1 MIGQD
6 IKYTIN
12 LAHGIPVITLN
23 TPLAQGDD
31 RAQKF
36 IFELMNGDDK
46 ADTSA
51 LACTAYFVRG
61 EGQEDSD
68 TISLGGE
75 FSDNILTVELKS
87 GCYTK
92 QTYFVLSVRL
102 IDQNT
107 GIKRT
112 IVFVRGVVRT
122 TQDGGSGDPDESLPS
137 VEEILALMDDV
148 EKAIERANEAAE
160 RAENAAGSG
169 GSGGGL
175 PTGGGA
181 YQQLVTDGDGN
192 ALWEDRTHYTY
203 QGEVVAFE
211 GTALVPDENA
221 LIAVTSPLPVTPAA
235 GKTYNVT
242 WNGVEYECLAGE
254 MERDGVTAIFIGDV
268 GAMTGAGD
276 TGEPFL
282 FLAIPPAV
290 AAVAGMYA
298 GIFVLDGSTSV
309 TVKVSFAGEAVKR
322 IDYKY
327 MPEYLYGIED
337 VPTAPVLN
345 QTTFTFDGNE
355 VSEVKITEA
364 FASDL
369 VVGAVYDVYWNGAKY
384 VVTAAE
390 IGGLGVG
397 VGNLYK
403 VGASSTD
410 TGEPF
415 VIIQLSE
422 TAAADQGAPGMVVAY
437 DYSVSAT
444 VSITTC
450 GQIIHKVPEQFL
462 PKVEALNLVNGSAD
476 GSLRSVNAADNGDQM
491 GENAVAIGYEARAIG
506 PGSFALGDY
515 AEAGHI
521 DAANSPQGD
530 GIAIGS
536 RTTAFDNSVAI
547 GRGSVAKYGGFAI
560 HGNTAFGSSAFAAG
574 SNTEAQAGQFVFGT
588 WNVVDKSGKYVH
600 IVGNGNSSGNAGS
613 PEYSNAHTLD
623 WDGNAW
629 YQGSVL
635 VGGTSQEDADYL
647 VTRTELASAVGSGN
661 VIPSY
666 WLTHLNERI
675 PAIRAAMT
683 AAGWKKSAFLWYHDV
698 HWTYGYKK
706 APMLLKYLY
715 EHTPINKTMFGGD
728 VVDNEGDTST
738 MAYLWD
744 WRDAV
749 RDIPNHHS
757 VPGNH
762 DDGNTTDNLWDDP
775 YIYAYL
781 LAAEETPDVV
791 RTDAGLYYY
800 IDDPTEKTR
809 YLYIDTATKDG
820 NIINDTAEQAW
831 LVESLKST
839 PAGWHIVAIAHIW
852 RTVDYD
858 ASPPADAGWS
868 YGGAYCIGEFDKYN
882 ARTGEYA
889 SCTGKVEF
897 CIGGHTH
904 VDADFVSDGGIPVIL
919 TECDS
924 RYVRSGLECTEGTIT
939 ESSVNAIVAD
949 YANGIVNVI
958 RIGRGSSR
966 TVNLDGSG
974 SSGGETPDVPDVP
987 TGDFTNTLTEAGFSE
1002 GMRFSNTSLT
1012 DVEAAGWDITGYI
1025 PATRGDVIR
1034 FANVNFLDLDGTGG
1048 TSRAMIYLFD
1058 ANKTYIT
1065 CSANYDPNNLMSD
1078 AWSAVYGDDGDVV
1091 QFTIPTSYSANTA
1104 YIRIGARNIDQYSVI
1119 TVNEPIE

>member
-1 MIGQD
+1 MND
-6 IKYTIN
+6 ITTI
-12 LAHGIPVITLN
+12 HDYRCDLN
-23 TPLAQGDD
+23 TGPCVADLRTPLMHQDN
-31 RAQKF
+31 RAD
-36 IFELMNGDDK
+36 IFRVAVSRNSEPVDLTGMTMYTYVYL
-46 ADTSA
+46 TSTRQTRA
-51 LACTAYFVRG
+51 
-61 EGQEDSD
+61 
-68 TISLGGE
+68 LGGTIDGHYAMVTLDE
-75 FSDNILTVELKS
+75 SCYARPGLVSISIQLEADGGVRHTVLKVNALVCRTGSEALVSGGLLPSLPEL
-87 GCYTK
+87 
-92 QTYFVLSVRL
+92 LEL
-102 IDQNT
+102 ID
-107 GIKRT
+107 
-112 IVFVRGVVRT
+112 
-122 TQDGGSGDPDESLPS
+122 
-137 VEEILALMDDV
+137 
-148 EKAIERANEAAE
+148 
-160 RAENAAGSG
+160 
-169 GSGGGL
+169 
-175 PTGGGA
+175 
-181 YQQLVTDGDGN
+181 
-192 ALWEDRTHYTY
+192 
-203 QGEVVAFE
+203 
-211 GTALVPDENA
+211 
-221 LIAVTSPLPVTPAA
+221 
-235 GKTYNVT
+235 
-242 WNGVEYECLAGE
+242 
-254 MERDGVTAIFIGDV
+254 
-268 GAMTGAGD
+268 
-276 TGEPFL
+276 
-282 FLAIPPAV
+282 
-290 AAVAGMYA
+290 
-298 GIFVLDGSTSV
+298 
-309 TVKVSFAGEAVKR
+309 
-322 IDYKY
+322 
-327 MPEYLYGIED
+327 
-337 VPTAPVLN
+337 
-345 QTTFTFDGNE
+345 
-355 VSEVKITEA
+355 
-364 FASDL
+364 
-369 VVGAVYDVYWNGAKY
+369 
-384 VVTAAE
+384 
-390 IGGLGVG
+390 
-397 VGNLYK
+397 
-403 VGASSTD
+403 
-410 TGEPF
+410 
-415 VIIQLSE
+415 
-422 TAAADQGAPGMVVAY
+422 
-437 DYSVSAT
+437 
-444 VSITTC
+444 
-450 GQIIHKVPEQFL
+450 
-462 PKVEALNLVNGSAD
+462 
-476 GSLRSVNAADNGDQM
+476 
-491 GENAVAIGYEARAIG
+491 
-506 PGSFALGDY
+506 
-515 AEAGHI
+515 
-521 DAANSPQGD
+521 
-530 GIAIGS
+530 
-536 RTTAFDNSVAI
+536 
-547 GRGSVAKYGGFAI
+547 
-560 HGNTAFGSSAFAAG
+560 
-574 SNTEAQAGQFVFGT
+574 
-588 WNVVDKSGKYVH
+588 
-600 IVGNGNSSGNAGS
+600 
-613 PEYSNAHTLD
+613 
-623 WDGNAW
+623 
-629 YQGSVL
+629 
-635 VGGTSQEDADYL
+635 GGT
-647 VTRTELASAVGSGN
+647 TTGN

-738 MAYLWD
+738 MTYLWD

-749 RDIPNHHS
+749 RDVPNHHS

-791 RTDAGLYYY
+791 RGDAGLYYY

-924 RYVRSGLECTEGTIT
+924 RYVRSSLECTEGTIT

-987 TGDFTNTLTEAGFSE
+987 TGDFTNVLTEAGYSE
-1002 GMRFSNTSLT
+1002 GMRFSNSSLT
-1012 DVEAAGWDITGYI
+1012 DVEAASWDITGYI
-1025 PATRGDVIR
+1025 LATRGDNVYM
-1034 FANVNFLDLDGTGG
+1034 ANVNFLDLDGTGG

-1058 ANKTYIT
+1058 ADKTYIT

-1091 QFTIPTSYSANTA
+1091 QFTLPTSYSSNVA

>member
-68 TISLGGE
+68 TIPLGGE

-169 GSGGGL
+169 GGGGGL

-192 ALWEDRTHYTY
+192 ALWEDRTHWKEHVTK
-203 QGEVVAFE
+203 EVIPETEFPNTDIGFVLA
-211 GTALVPDENA
+211 TAPTNLPVIGANHTVVYNGISYESTAWPYEENGVIAYA
-221 LIAVTSPLPVTPAA
+221 LGNPLPMGGENNGQMYTLIILTPESVAE
-235 GKTYNVT
+235 V
-242 WNGVEYECLAGE
+242 GVYGLLFSLDEAEQ
-254 MERDGVTAIFIGDV
+254 VTASVTINGDV
-268 GAMTGAGD
+268 YHPLD
-276 TGEPFL
+276 ERY
-282 FLAIPPAV
+282 IP
-290 AAVAGMYA
+290 
-298 GIFVLDGSTSV
+298 DSV
-309 TVKVSFAGEAVKR
+309 K
-322 IDYKY
+322 
-327 MPEYLYGIED
+327 
-337 VPTAPVLN
+337 
-345 QTTFTFDGNE
+345 
-355 VSEVKITEA
+355 
-364 FASDL
+364 
-369 VVGAVYDVYWNGAKY
+369 
-384 VVTAAE
+384 
-390 IGGLGVG
+390 
-397 VGNLYK
+397 
-403 VGASSTD
+403 
-410 TGEPF
+410 
-415 VIIQLSE
+415 
-422 TAAADQGAPGMVVAY
+422 
-437 DYSVSAT
+437 
-444 VSITTC
+444 
-450 GQIIHKVPEQFL
+450 
-462 PKVEALNLVNGSAD
+462 PKNTNIAD
-476 GSLRSVNAADNGDQM
+476 GRASGSVRSVNAAEDDADTPL
-491 GENAVAIGYEARAIG
+491 GENAFRFGYNAVTHG
-506 PGSFALGDY
+506 PGSIALGNRTY
-515 AEAGHI
+515 VG
-521 DAANSPQGD
+521 SVD
-530 GIAIGS
+530 GYPFDDNLDNGTAIGTGAKAG
-536 RTTAFDNSVAI
+536 RGGTAI
-547 GRGSVAKYGGFAI
+547 GENASAPGFHAIAGPDAVAEGVGSVA
-560 HGNTAFGSSAFAAG
+560 FGSRVSAKSAY
-574 SNTEAQAGQFVFGT
+574 Q
-588 WNVVDKSGKYVH
+588 VVLGLNNIKDIANKYLF
-600 IVGNGNSSGNAGS
+600 ILGNGNKINDDESGYV
-613 PEYSNAHTLD
+613 PSNALTID
-623 WDGNAW
+623 WNGNAW
-629 YQGSVL
+629 YQGRVL
-635 VGGTSQEDADYL
+635 VGGTSQSDADYL
-647 VTRTELASAVGSGN
+647 VTRTELESAVGSGN

-698 HWTYGYKK
+698 HWTYGYKR

-831 LVESLKST
+831 LKESLKST

-1048 TSRAMIYLFD
+1048 TSRATIYLFD

-1078 AWSAVYGDDGDVV
+1078 AWSAVYGDDGDLI
-1091 QFTIPTSYSANTA
+1091 QFTIPTSYSSTVA

>member
-68 TISLGGE
+68 TIPLGGE

-169 GSGGGL
+169 GGGGGL

-192 ALWEDRTHYTY
+192 AMWEDRTHYS
-203 QGEVVAFE
+203 V
-211 GTALVPDENA
+211 
-221 LIAVTSPLPVTPAA
+221 
-235 GKTYNVT
+235 
-242 WNGVEYECLAGE
+242 
-254 MERDGVTAIFIGDV
+254 ME
-268 GAMTGAGD
+268 
-276 TGEPFL
+276 E
-282 FLAIPPAV
+282 
-290 AAVAGMYA
+290 
-298 GIFVLDGSTSV
+298 V
-309 TVKVSFAGEAVKR
+309 TVLPDGDYE
-322 IDYKY
+322 IDPS
-327 MPEYLYGIED
+327 MNAIMFMTPFT
-337 VPTAPVLN
+337 PT
-345 QTTFTFDGNE
+345 
-355 VSEVKITEA
+355 
-364 FASDL
+364 L
-369 VVGAVYDVYWNGAKY
+369 VVGGEYRVTIDGEVFAATGTAASADGMDIVYIGNPSFISVGESNGLPFVMMVLADAGMAESVGFYGMMAVVGGDDTTVHLKVTGTAETTVKIPAKY
-384 VVTAAE
+384 
-390 IGGLGVG
+390 IP
-397 VGNLYK
+397 
-403 VGASSTD
+403 D
-410 TGEPF
+410 
-415 VIIQLSE
+415 
-422 TAAADQGAPGMVVAY
+422 
-437 DYSVSAT
+437 
-444 VSITTC
+444 
-450 GQIIHKVPEQFL
+450 
-462 PKVEALNLVNGSAD
+462 PKNGYLVNGSAM
-476 GSLRSVNAADNGDQM
+476 GSLRTVFSAEENDEYTIGQHAFAEGRYTKASGDSSHA
-491 GENAVAIGYEARAIG
+491 EGYETVASGI
-506 PGSFALGDY
+506 SSH
-515 AEAGHI
+515 AE
-521 DAANSPQGD
+521 GD
-530 GIAIGS
+530 GTVASAKNSHAEGS
-536 RTTAFDNSVAI
+536 GTVASGISSHAEGCNTVASGWSAHAEGDNTVAG
-547 GRGSVAKYGGFAI
+547 GRDTHAEGYETVAA
-560 HGNTAFGSSAFAAG
+560 SSYQHVQG
-574 SNTEAQAGQFVFGT
+574 K
-588 WNVVDKSGKYVH
+588 WNIEDKDGKYAH
-600 IVGNGNSSGNAGS
+600 IVGNGNTSKR
-613 PEYSNAHTLD
+613 SNAHTLD
-623 WDGNAW
+623 WNGNAW
-629 YQGSVL
+629 YQGRVL
-635 VGGTSQEDADYL
+635 VGGTSQSDADYL
-647 VTRTELASAVGSGN
+647 VTRTELESAVGSGN

-683 AAGWKKSAFLWYHDV
+683 SAGWKKSAFLWYHDV
-698 HWTYGYKK
+698 HWTYGYKR

-738 MAYLWD
+738 MTYLWD

-749 RDIPNHHS
+749 RGLPNHHS

-831 LVESLKST
+831 LKESLKST

-974 SSGGETPDVPDVP
+974 SSGGEPPDVPDVP

-1002 GMRFSNTSLT
+1002 GMRFSTSSLT

-1078 AWSAVYGDDGDVV
+1078 AWSAVYGDDGDLI
-1091 QFTIPTSYSANTA
+1091 QFTIPTSYSSTVA

>member
-46 ADTSA
+46 ADTSS
-51 LACTAYFVRG
+51 LSCTAYFVRG

-122 TQDGGSGDPDESLPS
+122 TQDGSSGDPDESLPS

-192 ALWEDRTHYTY
+192 ALWEDRLAYAYTGMVEILPETTLAVNTDSMDAY
-203 QGEVVAFE
+203 ISEPLTGNLVAGNE
-211 GTALVPDENA
+211 YTV
-221 LIAVTSPLPVTPAA
+221 
-235 GKTYNVT
+235 TYNGTDYVCKAQE
-242 WNGVEYECLAGE
+242 VQ
-254 MERDGVTAIFIGDV
+254 GDV
-268 GAMTGAGD
+268 VMNCLGNIGAMEG
-276 TGEPFL
+276 GE
-282 FLAIPPAV
+282 
-290 AAVAGMYA
+290 G
-298 GIFVLDGSTSV
+298 
-309 TVKVSFAGEAVKR
+309 
-322 IDYKY
+322 
-327 MPEYLYGIED
+327 
-337 VPTAPVLN
+337 
-345 QTTFTFDGNE
+345 
-355 VSEVKITEA
+355 
-364 FASDL
+364 
-369 VVGAVYDVYWNGAKY
+369 
-384 VVTAAE
+384 
-390 IGGLGVG
+390 
-397 VGNLYK
+397 
-403 VGASSTD
+403 

-415 VIIQLSE
+415 VFVQIPPEMAAGEDIYAGMYALDGSSTVTIKIVGEGESVHRLDRKYLPEYIYGDEVKDVVFLSE
-422 TAAADQGAPGMVVAY
+422 TTLEPVLSENGTSAFVLTNPYDSPLVMNATYTVMWNGTEYKCVPAEGIVNGVQKISLDANGVFQINSSTGTYGDVAY
-437 DYSVSAT
+437 YGVITAFDGATSLT
-444 VSITTC
+444 VSINGVVTTVH
-450 GQIIHKVPEQFL
+450 QVPDKYL
-462 PKVEALNLVNGSAD
+462 PKLNLVNGSAE
-476 GSLRSVNAADNGDQM
+476 GSLRSVSAMEENDTYTM
-491 GENAVAIGYEARAIG
+491 GKGAVALNEASRA
-506 PGSFALGDY
+506 PGHGAFAVAGGQADGGFSLASGFGSAKKSYSFASGY
-515 AEAGHI
+515 GSASEAEC
-521 DAANSPQGD
+521 AA
-530 GIAIGS
+530 
-536 RTTAFDNSVAI
+536 AI
-547 GRGSVAKYGGFAI
+547 GRGVSACKIGSLAIGRANIKSKAGKYLFVI
-560 HGNTAFGSSAFAAG
+560 GNGQTAEDVG
-574 SNTEAQAGQFVFGT
+574 TEAA
-588 WNVVDKSGKYVH
+588 Y
-600 IVGNGNSSGNAGS
+600 
-613 PEYSNAHTLD
+613 YSDAHTVD
-623 WDGNAW
+623 EDGNAW
-629 YQGSVL
+629 YQGRVY

-647 VTRTELASAVGSGN
+647 VTRTELESAVGSGN

-698 HWTYGYKK
+698 HWTYGYKR

-738 MAYLWD
+738 MTYLWD

-791 RTDAGLYYY
+791 RGDAGLYYY

-858 ASPPADAGWS
+858 VSPPADAGWS

-924 RYVRSGLECTEGTIT
+924 RYVRSGLECIEGTIT

-987 TGDFTNTLTEAGFSE
+987 TGDFTNTLTEAGYSE

-1065 CSANYDPNNLMSD
+1065 CSANYAPNNLMSD

-1091 QFTIPTSYSANTA
+1091 QFTIPTSYSSTVA